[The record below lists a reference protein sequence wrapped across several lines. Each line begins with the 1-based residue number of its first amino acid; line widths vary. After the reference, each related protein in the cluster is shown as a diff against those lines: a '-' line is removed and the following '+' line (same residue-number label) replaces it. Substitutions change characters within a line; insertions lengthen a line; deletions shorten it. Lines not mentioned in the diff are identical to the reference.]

1 MFLNRKKLF
10 QGKYYDNSTLI
21 LNFIWLI
28 INIYSQLKIKIVDF
42 FYKNEGI
49 IFKNVDSFT
58 INLIILI
65 FKTRK
70 AISYYLNSLKIDYIV
85 NSYSKDIKQSKKIIR
100 LLLLIYGEYYNYE
113 HIEQK
118 YNNSIKIAFYGENK
132 IPDFNKADYAIGFQ
146 NLNYLDRYFKRTNLI
161 MILKVRYFHIKNK
174 DFIAKRNKVLNSQIL
189 NKFFAAVISNYK
201 SSDGFRIKFIKELN
215 KYKKVDMGGS
225 FMNNI
230 EAQLKIK

>member
-10 QGKYYDNSTLI
+10 QGKYYDNSIKKHKQKDINLINSIILI
-21 LNFIWLI
+21 LNFIWFI

-58 INLIILI
+58 INIL

-100 LLLLIYGEYYNYE
+100 LLLLI
-113 HIEQK
+113 
-118 YNNSIKIAFYGENK
+118 KINIFLKLIPK
-132 IPDFNKADYAIGFQ
+132 I
-146 NLNYLDRYFKRTNLI
+146 
-161 MILKVRYFHIKNK
+161 
-174 DFIAKRNKVLNSQIL
+174 QI
-189 NKFFAAVISNYK
+189 I
-201 SSDGFRIKFIKELN
+201 
-215 KYKKVDMGGS
+215 
-225 FMNNI
+225 
-230 EAQLKIK
+230 